1 MRIVV
6 ISDTHRDFR
15 TLRQIVEKHL
25 EDANLFIHLGDGEQD
40 VDQLLGLYPELPIEM
55 VRGNC
60 DFASFLPDTDIVF
73 AGNVKIFICHGHTMN
88 VKSSLEPLV
97 SQARKNGCRIALYG
111 HTHRGDT
118 HYDEGIY
125 VMNPGSPSQPRDG
138 SASYGIIDITPG
150 GIMTF
155 LVEI

>member
-1 MRIVV
+1 MRVIV

-15 TLRQIVEKHL
+15 TLRQIVEKHR
-25 EDANLFIHLGDGEQD
+25 EDAGLFLHLGDGERE
-40 VDQLLGLYPELPIEM
+40 VDDLLALYPNLPLKA

-60 DFASFLPDTDIVF
+60 DFASMLPETETVF
-73 AGNVKIFICHGHTMN
+73 AGDVKIFMCHGHTLHVN
-88 VKSSLEPLV
+88 AGLAPLV
-97 SQARKNGCRIALYG
+97 SQARNNGCRIALYG

-138 SASYGIIDITPG
+138 RASYGIIDITPS

-155 LVEI
+155 RVEI

>member
-1 MRIVV
+1 MRVIV

-15 TLRQIVEKHL
+15 TLRRIVDKHRG
-25 EDANLFIHLGDGEQD
+25 EAGLFLHLGDGAREID
-40 VDQLLGLYPELPIEM
+40 DLLALYPGLPLEA

-60 DFASFLPDTDIVF
+60 DFASRWPVTHVTLAED
-73 AGNVKIFICHGHTMN
+73 VKIFLCHGYTFRS
-88 VKSSLEPLV
+88 VDEITA
-97 SQARKNGCRIALYG
+97 QARNNGCRIALYG
-111 HTHRGDT
+111 HTHRGET

-125 VMNPGSPSQPRDG
+125 VMNPGSPSCPRNG
-138 SASYGIIDITPG
+138 RASYGVIDVTPS

>member
-1 MRIVV
+1 MRVIV
-6 ISDTHRDFR
+6 ISYTHRDFR
-15 TLRQIVEKHL
+15 TLRRIVDKHRG
-25 EDANLFIHLGDGEQD
+25 EAGLFLHLGDGAREID
-40 VDQLLGLYPELPIEM
+40 DLLALYPDLPFEA

-60 DFASFLPDTDIVF
+60 DFASRWPITHVTMAED
-73 AGNVKIFICHGHTMN
+73 VKIFLCHGYTFHS
-88 VKSSLEPLV
+88 VGEIAA
-97 SQARKNGCRIALYG
+97 QARKNGCRIALYG

-125 VMNPGSPSQPRDG
+125 VMNPGSPSCPRDG
-138 SASYGIIDITPG
+138 KASYGVIDVTPG

>member
-1 MRIVV
+1 MRVIV

-15 TLRQIVEKHL
+15 TLRRIVDKHRG
-25 EDANLFIHLGDGEQD
+25 EAGLFLHLGDGAREID
-40 VDQLLGLYPELPIEM
+40 DLLALYPDLPFEA

-60 DFASFLPDTDIVF
+60 DFASRWPITHVTMAED
-73 AGNVKIFICHGHTMN
+73 VKIFLCHCYTFHSVG
-88 VKSSLEPLV
+88 EIAA
-97 SQARKNGCRIALYG
+97 QARKNGCRIALYG

-138 SASYGIIDITPG
+138 KASYGIIDVTPG

-155 LVEI
+155 LVGI